1 MFLSLWFFI
10 ISKLKAKHILVVFT
24 SMFSRLRCFQ
34 WGPLFLHIKSSQRL
48 WLRCSRM
55 RKESTSCFLAT
66 EHGRAKSRAL
76 FLPKFL
82 TNFLVWLLRS
92 CQQTKDTEHILE
104 GELGNLCNKLA
115 FNFLPCHAQQLKRF
129 VFQLD
134 TNLCELFA
142 GLLKCK
148 WARYMNSYIDF

>member
-1 MFLSLWFFI
+1 MFRSLWFFI

-24 SMFSRLRCFQ
+24 SMFSTLRCFSMGTFVFAYKKFAKIVTALQ
-34 WGPLFLHIKSSQRL
+34 SYAEG
-48 WLRCSRM
+48 
-55 RKESTSCFLAT
+55 
-66 EHGRAKSRAL
+66 EHLVRRAKSRAL

-142 GLLKCK
+142 GLLKWK